1 MSAVDAL
8 VAQLQAQR
16 LQWVDVAPGV
26 RMRID
31 TPSQFRAARIAMGLR
46 ARDGDA
52 VVAELVPLMREW
64 EGITGAFLL
73 GPAVG
78 SADPVPFDARLL
90 AMLCADRP
98 EWVGKLGAA
107 ALDQAA
113 AARAQ
118 IETASG
124 N

>member
-52 VVAELVPLMREW
+52 VVSELAPLLREW
-64 EGITGAFLL
+64 EGITGAYLL

-78 SADPVPFDARLL
+78 SSDPVPVDARLL
-90 AMLCADRP
+90 AVLCADRP
-98 EWVGKLGAA
+98 EWVAKLGSA
-107 ALDQAA
+107 ALDQAVE
-113 AARAQ
+113 ARAQ
-118 IETASG
+118 IEAASG